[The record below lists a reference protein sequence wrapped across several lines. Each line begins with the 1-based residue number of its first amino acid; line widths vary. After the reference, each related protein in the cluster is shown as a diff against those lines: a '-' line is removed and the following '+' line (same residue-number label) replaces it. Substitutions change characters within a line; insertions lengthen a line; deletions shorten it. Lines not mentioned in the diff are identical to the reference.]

1 MASTALAKPTRAD
14 ERNAVLAG
22 FLGWSLDAFDFF
34 ILVMVVP
41 AVAKEFHVSVPAIAL
56 TLMASLM
63 TRPVGAIIFGVMA
76 DRLGRR
82 LPLML
87 NVIFYSLIS
96 FLSGLAPTYR
106 MFFLLRLLYGIGM
119 GGEWGVGAS
128 LTLESVPP
136 RLRGIL
142 SGLLQGG
149 YTFGYLLAALAY
161 YTVFPHWGWRPMFFI
176 GGLPAMLALFIR
188 SKVKESEAWRQN
200 RTDWGTY
207 GRAVV
212 QNWKRFLYMV
222 LLMMFMN
229 SMSHGTQDM
238 FPTYLTRQRH
248 FLPHT
253 VAVITMVATL
263 GNLSGA
269 LSGGHFS
276 ERIGRRRTMMTLV
289 GVGLFL
295 IPVWILMPTV
305 PTIMLGA
312 FLMGFMVSG
321 AWGVIPAHIN
331 ELSPPQLRGFLP
343 GFVYQMGVLCASS
356 ISYIE
361 ARAGEHFTYS
371 RSMGVSMAVVLTV
384 LLLVIKFGPEAKGIA
399 FLRREVSVDP

>member
-1 MASTALAKPTRAD
+1 MASMALAKPTRAD

-41 AVAKEFHVSVPAIAL
+41 AVAKEFHTSVPAIAL

-63 TRPVGAIIFGVMA
+63 TRPLGAIIFGVMA

-82 LPLML
+82 IPLML
-87 NVIFYSLIS
+87 NVIFYSLLS

-106 MFFLLRLLYGIGM
+106 MFFVLRLLYGIGM

-207 GRAVV
+207 GRAIV
-212 QNWKRFLYMV
+212 QNWQRFLYMV

-253 VAVITMVATL
+253 VAVITMIATL

-276 ERIGRRRTMMTLV
+276 ERMGRRRTMMTLV
-289 GVGLFL
+289 GLGLLL
-295 IPVWILMPTV
+295 IPLWILMPTV

-321 AWGVIPAHIN
+321 AWGVIPAQIN

-371 RSMGVSMAVVLTV
+371 RSMGFSMAVVLTV

-399 FLRREVSVDP
+399 FLRRDLPVDS

>member
-1 MASTALAKPTRAD
+1 MSADSATSTRGKAPYAF
-14 ERNAVLAG
+14 LAG
-22 FLGWSLDAFDFF
+22 FFGWTFDAFDFF
-34 ILVMVVP
+34 ILTYVV
-41 AVAKEFHVSVPAIAL
+41 AQVAADFHRPVDSIAFTL
-56 TLMASLM
+56 TASLLM
-63 TRPVGAIIFGVMA
+63 RPVGAVLFGLMA
-76 DRLGRR
+76 DRWGRR
-82 LPLML
+82 LPLIL
-87 NVIFYSLIS
+87 DIIFYSVVEV
-96 FLSGLAPTYR
+96 LSGFAPTYR
-106 MFFLLRLLYGIGM
+106 VFLILRLLYGVGM
-119 GGEWGVGAS
+119 GGAWGVGAS
-128 LTLESVPP
+128 LAMESVPAKW
-136 RLRGIL
+136 RGIL
-142 SGLLQGG
+142 SGILQEG
-149 YTFGYLLAALAY
+149 YALGNLLAAIAFW
-161 YTVFPHWGWRPMFFI
+161 TVVPHWGWRPMFFI
-176 GGLPAMLALFIR
+176 GGLPALLTLFIR
-188 SKVKESEAWRQN
+188 AKVKESEAWRQN

-207 GRAVV
+207 GRAIV
-212 QNWKRFLYMV
+212 QNWQRFLYMV

-253 VAVITMVATL
+253 VAVITMIATL

-289 GVGLFL
+289 GLGLLL
-295 IPVWILMPTV
+295 IPLWILMPTV

-371 RSMGVSMAVVLTV
+371 RSMGFSMAVVLTV

-399 FLRREVSVDP
+399 FLRRDLPVDS